1 MTSGPAAQGE
11 GGPAARGK
19 VRAALAVLAT
29 TAEVLSHPE
38 LHEGLLAPWEL
49 RRLAPIRS
57 PARRDDV
64 LAARLLLRLCVAR
77 FTGRPPHASAP
88 AQSCAACG
96 RAGHGRPFLPGRPEV
111 GLSVSHADGLVAA
124 AVGLGAVGVDV
135 EPSARRPGPVS
146 VLRRLLP
153 EADVRAAAARPDSD
167 AALVRLWVRHEA
179 HVKAGDPALPLLEWT
194 DPHRA
199 AVVAV
204 ACATPVTAF
213 SPAPG
218 GAWSRVTEVPG
229 SVREPSRPR

>member
-1 MTSGPAAQGE
+1 MTSGSAAPGE
-11 GGPAARGK
+11 GRPVSAA
-19 VRAALAVLAT
+19 LAT
-29 TAEVLSHPE
+29 TAEVLAHPE

-49 RRLAPIRS
+49 RRLDPIRLPS
-57 PARRDDV
+57 RRDDV

-96 RAGHGRPFLPGRPEV
+96 RDGHGRPFLPGRPGV

-124 AVGLGAVGVDV
+124 AVGPGAVGVDV

-153 EADVRAAAARPDSD
+153 EADVRAAAARPDPD
-167 AALVRLWVRHEA
+167 AALLRLWVRHEA
-179 HVKAGDPALPLLEWT
+179 LFKAGGPALRLLEWT

-204 ACATPVTAF
+204 AGTAPVTAY
-213 SPAPG
+213 SPEPG
-218 GAWSRVTEVPG
+218 GGWSRVAEASG
-229 SVREPSRPR
+229 SVRGPSRPR